1 MTPEGAPETAR
12 RRTTSE
18 GQYQSGHDEPG
29 APRGPGTRS
38 PDFSNALALNA
49 GGPAREVR
57 RSAGNA
63 LQGFRIAVKGLTVI

>member
-18 GQYQSGHDEPG
+18 GQYQSGHEEPVP
-29 APRGPGTRS
+29 PRGPGGRT

-49 GGPAREVR
+49 GGPAQEVR
-57 RSAGNA
+57 PS
-63 LQGFRIAVKGLTVI
+63 V